1 MTTTQQAAILFPDL
15 IDPKALDAGDVSD
28 GWYTPP
34 KYIAL
39 AREVLGAIDLDPA
52 SCSAAQAVVQAER
65 YYTEHEDGL
74 IQPWFGRMWI
84 NPPYSAPTPWVR
96 RAVSEYQAGNVSA
109 ALILTNSYTETGWWQ
124 DLAAVATVLFFRG
137 RLNFWHPDKVA
148 TQNRTGQTLA
158 YLGSDRDRFV
168 AVFGS
173 HGVIR

>member
-1 MTTTQQAAILFPDL
+1 MTTRQAALLFPDL
-15 IDPKALDAGDVSD
+15 IDPKALDAGDASD

-34 KYIAL
+34 RYIVL
-39 AREVLGAIDLDPA
+39 ARAVLGEIDLDPA
-52 SCSAAQAVVQAER
+52 SCSAAQAVVQAAR

-96 RAVSEYQAGNVSA
+96 RAIAEYQAGMIDA

-124 DLAAVATVLFFRG
+124 DVAVAGTILFFRG
-137 RLNFWHPDKVA
+137 RLNFWHPSKTA

-158 YLGSDRDRFV
+158 YLGPDRARFV
-168 AVFGS
+168 GVFGS